1 MAFYVGLCKEK
12 YVKRNKEN
20 VCMKEK
26 LVSENSRKK
35 KTKLFAWKSQSS
47 ICTRFYQNCQEYLY
61 YSKQGVF
68 GNDHIKICWQITVL
82 EKEKDKINLLKESKF
97 SIKIFPRTTNHIF
110 IIQSKEY

>member
-1 MAFYVGLCKEK
+1 M
-12 YVKRNKEN
+12 
-20 VCMKEK
+20 
-26 LVSENSRKK
+26 
-35 KTKLFAWKSQSS
+35 FAWKKNWFQK
-47 ICTRFYQNCQEYLY
+47 IVERRRQNYLPERVKVQYVQDFTKNCQEYLY

-97 SIKIFPRTTNHIF
+97 SIKIFPGTTNHIF